1 MKPQTLLLLLYF
13 FEKPDQRL
21 GDFIHQPKTSEH
33 HAKLKGQYQLA
44 NHAATPEPQR
54 LTKLS

>member
-13 FEKPDQRL
+13 FEKPDRRP
-21 GDFIHQPKTSEH
+21 GNFIHQPKTSEH

-44 NHAATPEPQR
+44 NHAATPEPQH
-54 LTKLS
+54 LT